1 MQPST
6 TPTQALGRNPMPSE
20 ICDVPNV
27 RLGVAGSTGRRKC
40 TSRHNHRLAANKHS
54 STDPDVRAVA
64 VMLIR
69 LRAAVENT
77 VEGRHVAEAA
87 CLARPPLDIDR
98 FFAAIINP
106 VRGAGRIAA

>member
-6 TPTQALGRNPMPSE
+6 TPTQALARNPMPSE

-54 STDPDVRAVA
+54 STDPDVRTLTA
-64 VMLIR
+64 MLIR
-69 LRAAVENT
+69 PCAAVENT
-77 VEGRHVAEAA
+77 IERRLAAGAA
-87 CLARPPLDIDR
+87 CFSGPPPYLER
-98 FFAAIINP
+98 LLSCPRAP
-106 VRGAGRIAA
+106 L